1 MQGGYVEC
9 NVAVILLVGVAGAGK
24 TSFLQLVL
32 DRPPLK
38 TRKSTPLAKC
48 AIRAVSISRAAV
60 SGEGTVWNEVT
71 PGVLLEMVGNSVS
84 DSDTHPID
92 LSMESSPLK
101 TMATAQQLQPRP
113 QSPHIES
120 NYTTSSIKEVTTQV
134 GGKQSSESLHTQSL
148 TTASNLLSYKRL
160 SQVKPVRQLIMYLKK
175 SNRSGKVFEREWVYV
190 ADCGGQPQFIDLI
203 PSYIRNVSGAAIFV
217 KLNEELG
224 SQPEIAYYSEEGKLC
239 GQPYLSSLT
248 HMQTIQNCLQVM
260 QSRRT
265 VSGEVE
271 CPQLFFIGTHRDHER
286 SCKESMESKNAQLL
300 EMLRPHET
308 VNKHLSYYRLS
319 KPEQLLYP
327 VNAKKPKP
335 KDREVA
341 REFREDV
348 MKKCKKVK
356 MKIPLRWFILE
367 QQLQHVAQE
376 RNSAILSLEDC
387 QEVAYDLEMDQP
399 RLLAA
404 IDYLDRLNLF
414 KYLPELLPNVVF
426 TTSQVLLDKVSDLVE
441 LSHCLRGKSG
451 KLTKPTYNISD
462 EDLVRFRDFG
472 IVNVELLN
480 EFPKHYV
487 EGLFT
492 SNELILVL
500 INQLVFAQN
509 GEDVFFMPCVLLDLL
524 LQKLS
529 EYRLDPSSALV
540 SPLLVYYLDGL
551 FPASIFNS
559 LIAFFQN
566 RSSWKVAMKQGQPSC
581 LYKNCVKF
589 IHPKHPVTLTLIYS
603 FDFMEVH
610 AQLPDDQTF
619 NSQTLA
625 SELLDILISGLLE
638 AAEVQNYTNLQPNFG
653 FFCSCDSSSQSPHLA
668 SFNPDNPNWLSC
680 SKDDSHFRKVTE
692 SQQIWLDQL
701 DSIMNGE
708 CWYCVVYS
716 LTVAIPSAIIL

>member
-1 MQGGYVEC
+1 MSFSGSTDAETLFAEAMQGGYVEC

-32 DRPPLK
+32 NRPPLK

-60 SGEGTVWNEVT
+60 SEEGTLWKEVT
-71 PGVLLEMVGNSVS
+71 PNVLLEMVG
-84 DSDTHPID
+84 DSITDSENLLMD
-92 LSMESSPLK
+92 LPMESSASKPVP
-101 TMATAQQLQPRP
+101 ATKQLQ
-113 QSPHIES
+113 SHHIES
-120 NYTTSSIKEVTTQV
+120 DSTTSYSLTQEVTAV
-134 GGKQSSESLHTQSL
+134 IGAEKSSQSQSL
-148 TTASNLLSYKRL
+148 TASSKRSFEKL
-160 SQVKPVRQLIMYLKK
+160 TQVKPAQQLIMYLKK
-175 SNRSGKVFEREWVYV
+175 CRKSGKIFEREWVYV

-203 PSYIRNVSGAAIFV
+203 PAYIRNVSGAAIFV

-286 SCKESMESKNAQLL
+286 SCKESTESKNVQLL

-319 KPEQLLYP
+319 KPEQLIYP
-327 VNAKKPKP
+327 VNAKKPKH

-356 MKIPLRWFILE
+356 IKIPLRWFILE

-376 RNSAILSLEDC
+376 HNSAVLSLEDC
-387 QEVAYDLEMDQP
+387 QTVASSLEMDRP

-414 KYLPELLPNVVF
+414 KYLPEVLPNVVF

-441 LSHCLRGKSG
+441 LSHCLRGKHG
-451 KLTKPTYNISD
+451 KLTKSSHHVSD
-462 EDLVRFRDFG
+462 EDYVRFRDFG
-472 IVNVELLN
+472 IVSVELLN

-500 INQLVFAQN
+500 TNQLIFARN
-509 GEDVFFMPCVLLDLL
+509 GEGVFFMPCVLLDLL

-529 EYRLDPSSALV
+529 EHRLDLRSALV
-540 SPLLVYYLDGL
+540 SPLLVYYIDGL

-559 LIAFFQN
+559 LVAFLQN
-566 RSSWKVAMKQGQPSC
+566 RSSWKVAMKHGQPAC

-589 IHPKHPVTLTLIYS
+589 THPKHPVTLTLIYS

-610 AQLPDDQTF
+610 AQVPEDQTF
-619 NSQTLA
+619 ERHILA
-625 SELLDILISGLLE
+625 SELLDILVCGLLE
-638 AAEVQNYTNLQPNFG
+638 AAEVQSYTNLQPKFG
-653 FFCSCDSSSQSPHLA
+653 FFCSCDGSSQSPHLA
-668 SFNPDNPNWLSC
+668 SFSPANPNWLSC
-680 SKDDSHFRKVTE
+680 SKDDGCFRKVTE

-701 DSIMNGE
+701 ASSMNGKH
-708 CWYCVVYS
+708 
-716 LTVAIPSAIIL
+716 L